1 MFVTFT
7 DWEFDGNV
15 ENASKNARNFWPQ
28 MKAAGAQQMRA
39 TVTGTNSIRTM
50 TTWNSKEECEAAL
63 NQIRASASDAASMK
77 VVGTAAGELVLTLD

>member
-15 ENASKNARNFWPQ
+15 ENASENAKNFWPQ

-39 TVTGTNSIRTM
+39 TVTGANSIRTM

-63 NQIRASASDAASMK
+63 EEIRVAGSAQSGMKLVATAS
-77 VVGTAAGELVLTLD
+77 GNLEIELD

>member
-15 ENASKNARNFWPQ
+15 ENAAENARNFWPH

-39 TVTGTNSIRTM
+39 TITGANSIRTM
-50 TTWNSKEECEAAL
+50 TLWNSKEECEAAL
-63 NQIRASASDAASMK
+63 DQIRASASDAASMK
-77 VVGTAAGELVLTLD
+77 VVGTAAGELALTLD

>member
-15 ENASKNARNFWPQ
+15 ENASENARKFWPQ

-39 TVTGTNSIRTM
+39 TVTGANSIRTM

-63 NQIRASASDAASMK
+63 DKIRAAGSAQSGMK
-77 VVGTAAGELVLTLD
+77 VVATASGNLEIELD

>member
-15 ENASKNARNFWPQ
+15 ENALENERNFWPQ

-39 TVTGTNSIRTM
+39 TVTGANSIRTM
-50 TTWNSKEECEAAL
+50 TIWNSKEECAAAL
-63 NQIRASASDAASMK
+63 DKIRASASDAASTK
-77 VVGTAAGELVLTLD
+77 VVGTASGELALTLD

>member
-15 ENASKNARNFWPQ
+15 ENAAENARNFWPH
-28 MKAAGAQQMRA
+28 MKAAGAQQFRA

-50 TTWNSKEECEAAL
+50 TMWNSKEECEAAL
-63 NQIRASASDAASMK
+63 DQIRASASDAASMK
-77 VVGTAAGELVLTLD
+77 VVGTAAGELALTLD

>member
-1 MFVTFT
+1 MFATFT

-15 ENASKNARNFWPQ
+15 ENASENARKFWPQ

-39 TVTGTNSIRTM
+39 TVTGANSIRTM
-50 TTWNSKEECEAAL
+50 TTWKSKEECEAAL

-77 VVGTAAGELVLTLD
+77 VVGTASGELALTLD

>member
-15 ENASKNARNFWPQ
+15 ENAAENARNFWPH
-28 MKAAGAQQMRA
+28 MKEAGAQQFRA

-50 TTWNSKEECEAAL
+50 TLWNSKEECEAAL
-63 NQIRASASDAASMK
+63 DQIRASASDAASMK
-77 VVGTAAGELVLTLD
+77 VVGTAAGELALTLD

>member
-15 ENASKNARNFWPQ
+15 ENALENARNFWPQ

-39 TVTGTNSIRTM
+39 TVTGANSI
-50 TTWNSKEECEAAL
+50 
-63 NQIRASASDAASMK
+63 
-77 VVGTAAGELVLTLD
+77 

>member
-1 MFVTFT
+1 M
-7 DWEFDGNV
+7 
-15 ENASKNARNFWPQ
+15 NAHIFWPQ

-77 VVGTAAGELVLTLD
+77 VVGTAAGELTLTLD